1 MKVMLLLVVSIS
13 LVTLVPTA
21 FSESVPDW
29 VKNTA
34 GWWAT
39 DAISE
44 TEFVNAIQYLISVGI
59 IVLDNQDNS
68 ITCPTVTN
76 TGKLDFSNTDTTW
89 CFDKYGYMKT
99 NDKINWKNCDLN
111 GAILHSI
118 YLDNAILEG
127 INFSNGKFIKAH
139 FGTLVSCKFKISN
152 QNLAENIFK
161 SDKF

>member
-1 MKVMLLLVVSIS
+1 MKLILMLVFSIS
-13 LVTLVPTA
+13 IVTLAPAA

-59 IVLDNQDNS
+59 IGLDNHDNS
-68 ITCPTVTN
+68 STCPTVTN
-76 TGKLDFSNTDTTW
+76 TGKLDFSNTGTTW
-89 CFDKYGYMKT
+89 FFDEYGYMKT
-99 NDKINWKNCDLN
+99 NDKINWKNCNLN

-118 YLDNAILEG
+118 YLDDANLEG
-127 INFSNGKFIKAH
+127 INFSNGKFLFRRSPIYQRIP
-139 FGTLVSCKFKISN
+139 S
-152 QNLAENIFK
+152 LA
-161 SDKF
+161 